1 MDKRNL
7 IKLIK
12 KIVPDFVGVKDK
24 DIIEAGLMELLE
36 KECFAHGLSIEELK
50 TDSMDWM
57 E

>member
-12 KIVPDFVGVKDK
+12 KIVPDFIGVKDK
-24 DIIEAGLMELLE
+24 DIIEAGLTELLE
-36 KECFAHGLSIEELK
+36 KECFAQGLSIDELK
-50 TDSMDWM
+50 TNSMDWM

>member
-1 MDKRNL
+1 VDKRNL

-36 KECFAHGLSIEELK
+36 KECFAQGLSIDELK
-50 TDSMDWM
+50 TNSMDWM